1 MRDIAVF
8 LAMLVFVPLALRHT
22 FTAYL
27 LWGWTGLV
35 ALNFYLYGFMVAAPL
50 AQIFALITL
59 GGLLFIKDPE
69 RLPFQS
75 NRTLTLLM
83 VFWAHGLLS
92 ALFALPWLNQNWDD
106 FSNLSKTLLFCALMP
121 MIVTSRLRI
130 HAVVLIIV
138 LALAFHGSLD
148 GLKFL
153 ASAGAHTARGIGKFG
168 DNNLFA
174 LVLVMV
180 LPLIYYLYQYSARRW
195 VRLSFAASALL
206 TVLAIIAT
214 SSRGG
219 FAGLAAVAVFII
231 LQSRRKFAGL
241 LVVAIVGVMIL
252 QLAPE
257 AWRERMDTIQTAKED
272 SSFMGRVAAWKVSS
286 AVALSNP
293 VLGGGFRVIENTTTW
308 DTFRDRP
315 SLLGFVDTPP
325 VNGFK
330 AAHSIWF
337 QVMGDR
343 GLLGLGLFIAMFV
356 NAFFTRRKIKAIA
369 YNDKSKRWAA
379 DLADMI
385 GASLF
390 AFMVSGSL
398 LSAAYSET
406 LYILLMLMEVIK
418 LHLQRTVESEST
430 FKRNTYA

>member
-8 LAMLVFVPLALRHT
+8 LVMLVFVPLALRNT
-22 FTAYL
+22 FAAYL

-35 ALNFYLYGFMVAAPL
+35 ALNYYLYGFMVPMPF
-50 AQIFALITL
+50 AQTFALITL
-59 GGLLFIKDPE
+59 GSLLLIKDPE
-69 RLPFQS
+69 RVPFAP
-75 NRTLTLLM
+75 NRTQTLLL
-83 VFWAHGLLS
+83 VFWAHCLLS
-92 ALFALPWLNQNWDD
+92 AVFAYPDLFDNWTD
-106 FSNLSKTLLFCALMP
+106 FSNLSKTLIFCAVMP
-121 MIVTSRLRI
+121 IIVTSRLRI
-130 HAVVLIIV
+130 HAVVLMV
-138 LALAFHGSLD
+138 ALALAFHGALD

-153 ASAGAHTARGIGKFG
+153 VSAGAHTARGIPKFG

-180 LPLIYYLYQYSARRW
+180 LPLIYYLYQYSALRW
-195 VRLSFAASALL
+195 VRLSFAAGALL

-231 LQSRRKFAGL
+231 LQSRRKFTGILA
-241 LVVAIVGVMIL
+241 VVVVGVMIL

-257 AWRERMDTIQTAKED
+257 SWRERMDTIQSAEED

-293 VLGGGFRVIENTTTW
+293 GLGGGFRVIENTSTW
-308 DTFRDRP
+308 VRFKGDP
-315 SLLGFVDTPP
+315 GLLGFVDTPEIP
-325 VNGFK
+325 GFK

-337 QVMGDR
+337 QVMGDGGFV
-343 GLLGLGLFIAMFV
+343 GLALFVALLF
-356 NAFFTRRKIKAIA
+356 NAFLTRREIRKISAK
-369 YNDKSKRWAA
+369 DGTKKWAT
-379 DLADMI
+379 DLADII

-418 LHLQRTVESEST
+418 LHLQRDANSV
-430 FKRNTYA
+430 RGVQGAIYA